1 MTADEK
7 NTIIKL
13 RKAGKSLTQIAEE
26 TGILR
31 NTVKTFC
38 RRQGLTGDVES
49 MPDVAVTDKPWEK
62 PCQYCGKPMTIYPG
76 RKEKK
81 FCSDSCR
88 SKYWNEHIGEVRRAA
103 MLEHTCPTCGKTFY
117 AYGIRNR
124 KYCSHD
130 CYVEGRFGGV
140 VCE

>member
-7 NTIIKL
+7 NAIMKL
-13 RKAGKSLTQIAEE
+13 RKAGRSLTQIANE
-26 TGILR
+26 TGISR

-38 RRQGLTGDVES
+38 RRQGLTGNAET
-49 MPDVAVTDKPWEK
+49 MPDTVFTDSTWEK
-62 PCQYCGKPMTIYPG
+62 PCLFCGQPVTQYPG

-88 SKYWNEHIGEVRRAA
+88 NKYWNTHAGETRRAA
-103 MLEHTCPTCGKTFY
+103 MLEYTCPTCGKTFY

-124 KYCSHD
+124 KYCSHY
-130 CYVEGRFGGV
+130 CYVEGRFGGT